1 MHAVSVD
8 AQAQQPTAQDTAR
21 STAMKA
27 GNSISK
33 ARVGMSAAMVASGT
47 LSEPASLSVIITC
60 VRNAFELGEPL
71 QPRPLTT
78 SRLKLMGVPMMI
90 RTSKACAGPVTERK
104 PVVNVSSD
112 IDSHL
117 SRGRGGRGQIPDGEG
132 QKDRRLAFFHT
143 AAG

>member
-104 PVVNVSSD
+104 PGVNVSSD

-132 QKDRRLAFFHT
+132 PKDRRLAFFHT